1 MNNNQ
6 PIISQLREQLDS
18 GLSVHSLDAIIQTC
32 KGFLSSNSAQP
43 DGLLLPV
50 FALKAVV
57 SSVKHIADD
66 EGFPKDMLRL
76 LDEDERGGGH
86 FLPTLGGVQEHSII
100 NESGL
105 YGVILRSNK
114 PEAKAFRKWVTGEV
128 LPAIRKQGFY
138 KSPEYARITELEREQ
153 KSAQYRIE
161 DLDNKAAM
169 LRAELRQAEEKL
181 ADYKDAPKL
190 VKLRIDAAKD
200 KERSRAER
208 EMMAFM
214 RRRSA
219 LIARQVKIINS
230 ALKGLN
236 LRGDYVLGN
245 AVDEIESLISAWVLS
260 DPVDHIEGGAE

>member
-1 MNNNQ
+1 METKTKLQ
-6 PIISQLREQLDS
+6 AISVGQADLGQFP
-18 GLSVHSLDAIIQTC
+18 SVVEST
-32 KGFLSSNSAQP
+32 SSKPTVFSFNTAAVRTLLIDGNPWFVATDLAEILGYQSA
-43 DGLLLPV
+43 
-50 FALKAVV
+50 
-57 SSVKHIADD
+57 
-66 EGFPKDMLRL
+66 KDMLRL

-161 DLDNKAAM
+161 DLDDKAAM

-200 KERSRAER
+200 KERNRAER

-219 LIARQVKIINS
+219 LISRQVKIINS

>member
-1 MNNNQ
+1 MFSFNTAAVRTLLIDGNPWFVATDLAEILGYQ
-6 PIISQLREQLDS
+6 
-18 GLSVHSLDAIIQTC
+18 
-32 KGFLSSNSAQP
+32 SA
-43 DGLLLPV
+43 
-50 FALKAVV
+50 
-57 SSVKHIADD
+57 
-66 EGFPKDMLRL
+66 KDMLRL

-161 DLDNKAAM
+161 DLDDKAAM

>member
-1 MNNNQ
+1 METKTKLQ
-6 PIISQLREQLDS
+6 AISVGQADLGQFP
-18 GLSVHSLDAIIQTC
+18 SVVEST
-32 KGFLSSNSAQP
+32 SSKPTVFSFNTAAVRTLLIDGNPWFVATDLAEILGYQSA
-43 DGLLLPV
+43 
-50 FALKAVV
+50 
-57 SSVKHIADD
+57 
-66 EGFPKDMLRL
+66 KDMLRL

-219 LIARQVKIINS
+219 LISRQVKIINS

>member
-1 MNNNQ
+1 MFSFNTAAVRTLLIDGNPWFVATDLAEILGYQ
-6 PIISQLREQLDS
+6 
-18 GLSVHSLDAIIQTC
+18 
-32 KGFLSSNSAQP
+32 SA
-43 DGLLLPV
+43 
-50 FALKAVV
+50 
-57 SSVKHIADD
+57 
-66 EGFPKDMLRL
+66 KDMLRL

-153 KSAQYRIE
+153 KSAQHRIE
-161 DLDNKAAM
+161 DLDDKAAM

-219 LIARQVKIINS
+219 LISRQVKIINS

>member
-1 MNNNQ
+1 M
-6 PIISQLREQLDS
+6 
-18 GLSVHSLDAIIQTC
+18 
-32 KGFLSSNSAQP
+32 
-43 DGLLLPV
+43 
-50 FALKAVV
+50 
-57 SSVKHIADD
+57 
-66 EGFPKDMLRL
+66 
-76 LDEDERGGGH
+76 
-86 FLPTLGGVQEHSII
+86 
-100 NESGL
+100 
-105 YGVILRSNK
+105 
-114 PEAKAFRKWVTGEV
+114 

-153 KSAQYRIE
+153 KSAQHRIE
-161 DLDNKAAM
+161 DLDDKAAM

>member
-1 MNNNQ
+1 VFSFNTAAVRTLLIDGN
-6 PIISQLREQLDS
+6 PWFVATDLAEILGYR
-18 GLSVHSLDAIIQTC
+18 DA
-32 KGFLSSNSAQP
+32 SN
-43 DGLLLPV
+43 
-50 FALKAVV
+50 
-57 SSVKHIADD
+57 
-66 EGFPKDMLRL
+66 MLRL
-76 LDEDERGGGH
+76 LDADESGCTHLVSTSSRNQHGE
-86 FLPTLGGVQEHSII
+86 FERDVEVSII
-100 NESGL
+100 DESGL
-105 YGVILRSNK
+105 YAAIFGSTK
-114 PEAKAFRKWVTGEV
+114 PEARAFRKFVTREV

-161 DLDNKAAM
+161 DLDDKAAM

-219 LIARQVKIINS
+219 LISRQVKIINS

-260 DPVDHIEGGAE
+260 DPIADPIESEGGAE

>member
-1 MNNNQ
+1 METKTKLQ
-6 PIISQLREQLDS
+6 AISVGQADLGQFP
-18 GLSVHSLDAIIQTC
+18 SVVEST
-32 KGFLSSNSAQP
+32 SSKPTVFSFNTAAVRTLLIDGNPWFVATDLAEILGYQSA
-43 DGLLLPV
+43 
-50 FALKAVV
+50 
-57 SSVKHIADD
+57 
-66 EGFPKDMLRL
+66 KDMLRL

>member
-1 MNNNQ
+1 M
-6 PIISQLREQLDS
+6 SAARRTLAGKLRFVATDLAEILGYQ
-18 GLSVHSLDAIIQTC
+18 
-32 KGFLSSNSAQP
+32 SA
-43 DGLLLPV
+43 
-50 FALKAVV
+50 
-57 SSVKHIADD
+57 
-66 EGFPKDMLRL
+66 KDMLRL

-161 DLDNKAAM
+161 DLDDKAAM
-169 LRAELRQAEEKL
+169 LRAELRQAEDKL
-181 ADYKDAPKL
+181 ADYRDAPKL

-200 KERSRAER
+200 KERNRAER

-219 LIARQVKIINS
+219 LISRQVKIINS

-245 AVDEIESLISAWVLS
+245 AVDEIESLISAWGWRS
-260 DPVDHIEGGAE
+260 HAPTRPW

>member
-1 MNNNQ
+1 METKTKFQ
-6 PIISQLREQLDS
+6 AISVGQADLGQFP
-18 GLSVHSLDAIIQTC
+18 SVVEST
-32 KGFLSSNSAQP
+32 SSKPTMFSFNKAAVRTLLIDGNPWFVATDLAEILGYQSA
-43 DGLLLPV
+43 
-50 FALKAVV
+50 
-57 SSVKHIADD
+57 
-66 EGFPKDMLRL
+66 KDMLRL

-161 DLDNKAAM
+161 DLDDKAAM

>member
-1 MNNNQ
+1 METKIKLQ
-6 PIISQLREQLDS
+6 AISAGQADLGQFP
-18 GLSVHSLDAIIQTC
+18 SVVESASSKPTVFSFNTSAVRTLLIDGNPWFVATDLAEILGYRDA
-32 KGFLSSNSAQP
+32 SN
-43 DGLLLPV
+43 
-50 FALKAVV
+50 
-57 SSVKHIADD
+57 
-66 EGFPKDMLRL
+66 MLRL
-76 LDEDERGGGH
+76 LDDAESEGTH
-86 FLPTLGGVQEHSII
+86 LVSTPGGVQELSIL

-153 KSAQYRIE
+153 KSAQHRIE
-161 DLDNKAAM
+161 DLDDKAAM
-169 LRAELRQAEEKL
+169 LRAELRQAEDKL
-181 ADYKDAPKL
+181 ADYRDAPKL

-200 KERSRAER
+200 KERNRAER
-208 EMMAFM
+208 EMTAFM

-219 LIARQVKIINS
+219 LISRQVKIINS

>member
-1 MNNNQ
+1 MFSFNKAAVRTLLIDGNPWFVATDLAEILGYQ
-6 PIISQLREQLDS
+6 
-18 GLSVHSLDAIIQTC
+18 
-32 KGFLSSNSAQP
+32 SA
-43 DGLLLPV
+43 
-50 FALKAVV
+50 
-57 SSVKHIADD
+57 
-66 EGFPKDMLRL
+66 KDMLRL

>member
-1 MNNNQ
+1 MFSFNTAAVRTLLIDGNPWFVATDLAEILGYQ
-6 PIISQLREQLDS
+6 
-18 GLSVHSLDAIIQTC
+18 
-32 KGFLSSNSAQP
+32 SA
-43 DGLLLPV
+43 
-50 FALKAVV
+50 
-57 SSVKHIADD
+57 
-66 EGFPKDMLRL
+66 KDMLRL

>member
-1 MNNNQ
+1 MFSFNKAAVRTLLIDGNPWFVATDLAEILGYQ
-6 PIISQLREQLDS
+6 
-18 GLSVHSLDAIIQTC
+18 
-32 KGFLSSNSAQP
+32 SA
-43 DGLLLPV
+43 
-50 FALKAVV
+50 
-57 SSVKHIADD
+57 
-66 EGFPKDMLRL
+66 KDMLRL

-153 KSAQYRIE
+153 KSAQHRIE
-161 DLDNKAAM
+161 DLDDKAAM

-190 VKLRIDAAKD
+190 VKLRIDASKD
-200 KERSRAER
+200 KERNRAER
-208 EMMAFM
+208 EMTAFM

-219 LIARQVKIINS
+219 LISRQVKIINS

-260 DPVDHIEGGAE
+260 DPIADPIESEGGAE

>member
-1 MNNNQ
+1 METKIKLQ
-6 PIISQLREQLDS
+6 AISVGQADLGQFP
-18 GLSVHSLDAIIQTC
+18 SVVEST
-32 KGFLSSNSAQP
+32 SSKPTMFSFNKAAVRTLLIDGNPWFVATDLAEILGYQSA
-43 DGLLLPV
+43 
-50 FALKAVV
+50 
-57 SSVKHIADD
+57 
-66 EGFPKDMLRL
+66 KDMLRL

-161 DLDNKAAM
+161 DLDDKAAM
-169 LRAELRQAEEKL
+169 LRAELRQAEDKL
-181 ADYKDAPKL
+181 ADYRDAPKL

-200 KERSRAER
+200 KERNRAER
-208 EMMAFM
+208 EMTAFM

-219 LIARQVKIINS
+219 LISRQVKIINS

>member
-1 MNNNQ
+1 MFSFNTAAVRTLLIDGNPWFVATDLAEILGYQ
-6 PIISQLREQLDS
+6 
-18 GLSVHSLDAIIQTC
+18 
-32 KGFLSSNSAQP
+32 SA
-43 DGLLLPV
+43 
-50 FALKAVV
+50 
-57 SSVKHIADD
+57 
-66 EGFPKDMLRL
+66 KDMLRL

-86 FLPTLGGVQEHSII
+86 FLPTLGGVKAHSII

-138 KSPEYARITELEREQ
+138 KSPEYVRITELEREQ

-260 DPVDHIEGGAE
+260 DPVDHIEGVPNEH

>member
-1 MNNNQ
+1 MFSFNTAAVRTLLIDGN
-6 PIISQLREQLDS
+6 PWFVATDLAEILGYR
-18 GLSVHSLDAIIQTC
+18 DA
-32 KGFLSSNSAQP
+32 SN
-43 DGLLLPV
+43 
-50 FALKAVV
+50 
-57 SSVKHIADD
+57 
-66 EGFPKDMLRL
+66 MLRL
-76 LDEDERGGGH
+76 LDADESGCTHLVSTSSRNQHGE
-86 FLPTLGGVQEHSII
+86 FERDVEVSII
-100 NESGL
+100 DESGL
-105 YGVILRSNK
+105 YAAIFGSTK
-114 PEAKAFRKWVTGEV
+114 PEARAFRKFVTREV

-153 KSAQYRIE
+153 KSAQYLIE
-161 DLDNKAAM
+161 DLDDKASM

-219 LIARQVKIINS
+219 LISRQVKIINS

-260 DPVDHIEGGAE
+260 DPVEGDVE

>member
-1 MNNNQ
+1 METKTKFQ
-6 PIISQLREQLDS
+6 AISVGQADLGQFP
-18 GLSVHSLDAIIQTC
+18 SVVEST
-32 KGFLSSNSAQP
+32 SSKPTVFSFNTAAVRTLLIDGNPWFVATDLAEILGYQSA
-43 DGLLLPV
+43 
-50 FALKAVV
+50 
-57 SSVKHIADD
+57 
-66 EGFPKDMLRL
+66 KDMLRL

-138 KSPEYARITELEREQ
+138 KSPEYVRITELEREQ

-161 DLDNKAAM
+161 DLDDKAAM
-169 LRAELRQAEEKL
+169 LRAELRQAEDKL
-181 ADYKDAPKL
+181 ADYRDAPKL

-219 LIARQVKIINS
+219 LIAGQVKIINS

>member
-1 MNNNQ
+1 METKTKLQ
-6 PIISQLREQLDS
+6 AISVGQADLGQFP
-18 GLSVHSLDAIIQTC
+18 SVVEST
-32 KGFLSSNSAQP
+32 SSKPTVFSFNTAAVRTLLIDGNPWFVATDLAEILGYQSA
-43 DGLLLPV
+43 
-50 FALKAVV
+50 
-57 SSVKHIADD
+57 
-66 EGFPKDMLRL
+66 KDMLRL

-161 DLDNKAAM
+161 DLDDKAAM